1 MTIRPLDASKVLML
15 AVAMIFIAEQV
26 RSGEIMRDL
35 VIGDRSRGEHLT
47 YSVYVPDL
55 ADDRGM
61 RLPVL
66 YLLHGYGASSREWID
81 GLDVAQPLDAMIADG
96 EIAPLL
102 VVMPDAGK
110 SWYVDSAAFDGPG
123 DMETTIVSTL
133 VDAVDRRFPTD
144 ARAERRAIAG
154 LSMGGFGA
162 LRLGFKFPECFC
174 TVVGLSAGLFKPGG
188 VSWQHGPGGRRW
200 QARKQWYTA
209 SFGSPFNLGVY
220 NQRNPFTYVDNL
232 AHRTGPMHIL
242 LIAGDDDAMGAYDGT
257 VEMFIELRKRGLK
270 PELRI
275 SDGGHDHA
283 FWKSKLSDVFR
294 FVDRSWDSRDDPS

>member
-1 MTIRPLDASKVLML
+1 MRPPDVSKALVLAAAL
-15 AVAMIFIAEQV
+15 ISTAAPG
-26 RSGEIMRDL
+26 RSGEILRDL
-35 VIGDRSRGEHLT
+35 VIADTTTGDSLT
-47 YSVYVPDL
+47 YSVYVPDRP
-55 ADDRGM
+55 DGPGK

-81 GLDVAQPLDAMIADG
+81 GLDVAQTLDTMIGSG

-102 VVMPDAGK
+102 AVMPDAGK
-110 SWYVDSAAFDGPG
+110 SWYVDSGAFDGPG
-123 DMETTIVSTL
+123 DMETAIVSTL
-133 VDAVDRRFPTD
+133 VDAVDRRFPSD

-162 LRLGFKFPECFC
+162 LRLGFKYPERFC

-200 QARKQWYTA
+200 ETRERWYAA

-232 AHRTGPMHIL
+232 AHLTGPMDIL

-283 FWKSKLSDVFR
+283 LWKSRLRDILR
-294 FVDRSWDSRDDPS
+294 FVDESWESRDDAS